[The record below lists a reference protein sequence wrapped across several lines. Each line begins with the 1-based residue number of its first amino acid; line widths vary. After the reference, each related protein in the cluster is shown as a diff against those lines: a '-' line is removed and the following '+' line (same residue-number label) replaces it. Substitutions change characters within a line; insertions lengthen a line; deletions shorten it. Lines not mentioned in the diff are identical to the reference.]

1 MPECH
6 GAGVG
11 EGVVLGEAVLV
22 GFVG

>member
-11 EGVVLGEAVLV
+11 EGVVLGEAVVV